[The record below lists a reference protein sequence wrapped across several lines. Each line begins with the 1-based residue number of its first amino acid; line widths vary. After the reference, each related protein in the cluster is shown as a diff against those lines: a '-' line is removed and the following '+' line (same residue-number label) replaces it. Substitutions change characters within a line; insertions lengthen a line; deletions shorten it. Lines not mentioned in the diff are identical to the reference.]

1 MKPCFLIVLTITVFN
16 SFLFSQHD
24 SLPFPSSL
32 NMNDGIFL
40 TYQDFRYNKPI
51 AKNQIIS
58 NLNIDQLDFIGKTL
72 KQENFSVKENNTKTI
87 INTKSVWGY
96 IQNKTLYLNYK
107 NDFYRVPVFG
117 AVCYFLANVD
127 VKGVVF
133 PDPMFGPGVGGTYN
147 TKELREFTLNFY
159 EGVVKEFNQSEIE
172 KILQADKELY
182 AEFKNL
188 SKKNQREQI
197 SRYIRKFNDSH
208 PVYFLK

>member
-1 MKPCFLIVLTITVFN
+1 MKPCFLTVLTIAVFN
-16 SFLFSQHD
+16 SFLFSQND
-24 SLPFPSSL
+24 SLPVPALL

-51 AKNQIIS
+51 AKNQIVS
-58 NLNIDQLDFIGKTL
+58 NLNYDQLDFIGKTL
-72 KQENFSVKENNTKTI
+72 KMESFSVQENANKTT

-117 AVCYFLANVD
+117 AVCYFLATVD

-133 PDPMFGPGVGGTYN
+133 PDPMFGPGGGGTYS
-147 TKELREFTLNFY
+147 TKELREFTLNFH
-159 EGVVKEFNQSEIE
+159 EGVVREFNQAETE
-172 KILQADKELY
+172 KILQSDKELY
-182 AEFKNL
+182 AEFKKLN
-188 SKKNQREQI
+188 KKNQREQI